1 MRKAQI
7 IVAFFFIAVGIVVM
21 VDSVR
26 LGFGWGP
33 SGPESG
39 FFPFYLGVGTL
50 ICSAL
55 VLIKGFKE
63 PTAENLEAALE
74 RIRRVVVTTAGGVPE
89 ERVRLLE
96 AEARR
101 IAGKGRLI
109 PEGGLK
115 PILWVLLPSAGM
127 VILTEF
133 VGIHIAAA
141 IFLGFYMRAV
151 GKIRWVTVALVSILL
166 PVSLYVVFDKLFL
179 IPLPTGL
186 WGSKLI
192 PF

>member
-7 IVAFFFIAVGIVVM
+7 IVAFFFVAVGVIVI
-21 VDSVR
+21 VDAIR

-50 ICSAL
+50 ICSAFVL
-55 VLIKGFKE
+55 VKGFKE
-63 PTAENLEAALE
+63 PTAANLAAAME
-74 RIRRVVVTTAGGVPE
+74 KMRRVVAATAGGPAE
-89 ERVRLLE
+89 ERLRRLE
-96 AEARR
+96 AEAGR
-101 IAGKGRLI
+101 IAGKDRLI

-115 PILWVLLPSAGM
+115 PILWVLLPSTAM

-133 VGIHIAAA
+133 VGLHIAAA
-141 IFLGFYMRAV
+141 IFLAFYMRAV
-151 GKIRWVTVALVSILL
+151 GKIRWVTVALVSVLL

-179 IPLPTGL
+179 IPLPKGM

>member
-1 MRKAQI
+1 MRKAEI
-7 IVAFFFIAVGIVVM
+7 IVAFFFVAIGIIAIVDAARV
-21 VDSVR
+21 
-26 LGFGWGP
+26 GFGWGP

-50 ICSAL
+50 ICSAVVL
-55 VLIKGFKE
+55 VKGFRE
-63 PTAENLEAALE
+63 PTAANLAAALE
-74 RIRRVVVTTAGGVPE
+74 KMRRVVVTTAGGAAE
-89 ERVRLLE
+89 ERLRLLE
-96 AEARR
+96 AEAGRM
-101 IAGKGRLI
+101 AGKDRLI

-115 PILWVLLPSAGM
+115 PILWVLLPSTGM

-133 VGIHIAAA
+133 VGLHIAAA
-141 IFLGFYMRAV
+141 IFLAFYMRAV
-151 GKIRWVTVALVSILL
+151 GKIRWVTIALVSILL
-166 PVSLYVVFDKLFL
+166 PVCLFVVFDKLFL

>member
-1 MRKAQI
+1 MRKAEI
-7 IVAFFFIAVGIVVM
+7 IVAFFFVAIGFIAIVDAIRV
-21 VDSVR
+21 
-26 LGFGWGP
+26 GFGWGS

-50 ICSAL
+50 ICSGF
-55 VLIKGFKE
+55 VLTKGFKE
-63 PTAENLEAALE
+63 FKKE
-74 RIRRVVVTTAGGVPE
+74 GSG
-89 ERVRLLE
+89 
-96 AEARR
+96 
-101 IAGKGRLI
+101 GRLI

-115 PILWVLLPSAGM
+115 PILWVLIPSTVM

-133 VGIHIAAA
+133 VGLHIAAA
-141 IFLGFYMRAV
+141 IFLAFYMRAV

-166 PVSLYVVFDKLFL
+166 PVSLFVVFDKFFL
-179 IPLPTGL
+179 IPLPMGM